1 MPISVDLGTNCTVQE
16 LILDNIGEKIIPCP
30 EGVLCVP
37 SYPHEQVEWGP
48 RRVGIRGGGEL
59 RVVVDQKVC
68 TAFSGLGMA
77 RC

>member
-1 MPISVDLGTNCTVQE
+1 MPISVDLGTNCTVRE

-37 SYPHEQVEWGP
+37 LYPHEQVEWGP

-68 TAFSGLGMA
+68 TAWELRDA
-77 RC
+77 N